1 MTCQSLAHWAS
12 ENEKL
17 LAQKENL
24 LVLDDSMTLF
34 EPCWPISTFRLSSS
48 LKNYYP
54 YPHLRR
60 TIKNSKEASLRV
72 IFTSPSKFHLLLY
85 FWMCISMLRV
95 SEHKLKFSV
104 DMGVLTKVSKSTK
117 YGTVE
122 PHKLV
127 VWNLRYVWMF
137 IIFKINS
144 NWMSAESAEV
154 SFYYSTT
161 WAYNIYSWICSPF
174 NIFTMHKWR
183 GCKATTCTRP
193 NHSVLFDC
201 GSTQQHN

>member
-1 MTCQSLAHWAS
+1 
-12 ENEKL
+12 
-17 LAQKENL
+17 
-24 LVLDDSMTLF
+24 
-34 EPCWPISTFRLSSS
+34 
-48 LKNYYP
+48 
-54 YPHLRR
+54 
-60 TIKNSKEASLRV
+60 
-72 IFTSPSKFHLLLY
+72 
-85 FWMCISMLRV
+85 MLRV

-161 WAYNIYSWICSPF
+161 
-174 NIFTMHKWR
+174 
-183 GCKATTCTRP
+183 
-193 NHSVLFDC
+193 
-201 GSTQQHN
+201 